1 MNSHSE
7 TSARRSRDMS
17 MEATTGSATALL
29 ERDGRRNA
37 NGTRTA
43 PAAPRRTLRNPVRRV
58 VPKPAVGRLG
68 SRQVVSV
75 RGRRVATARQSS
87 RLTRI
92 SLVAIVLLVGG
103 VALAMALSG
112 ISTQQTFRLQQLT
125 AQEKQLDNQ
134 IETLNRDV
142 ETARSSSEFV
152 RHANDN
158 RMVVPQQPGILAV
171 EENGEVTERRPAEGD
186 SRPIV
191 DVNGAPTRANA
202 ASSNPDKTEGMGENL
217 EALPQGQQAPQAGQ
231 TAPAPQPPAG
241 GQAQPPYLN

>member
-17 MEATTGSATALL
+17 MEATAPASATALL
-29 ERDGRRNA
+29 DREARYHASARPA
-37 NGTRTA
+37 TA
-43 PAAPRRTLRNPVRRV
+43 VPHRTLRNPVRRV
-58 VPKPAVGRLG
+58 VPKPAAGRLG

-142 ETARSSSEFV
+142 ETVRSSSEFV

-171 EENGEVTERRPAEGD
+171 EENGEVTERRPAEGE

-202 ASSNPDKTEGMGENL
+202 ASSSPDKTEGMGENL
-217 EALPQGQQAPQAGQ
+217 EAVPQGQQAPQA
-231 TAPAPQPPAG
+231 AQPPAG

>member
-17 MEATTGSATALL
+17 LEAATGGSATALL
-29 ERDGRRNA
+29 DAGERRGFA
-37 NGTRTA
+37 PSA
-43 PAAPRRTLRNPVRRV
+43 PAAPRRAVRNPVRRV
-58 VPKPAVGRLG
+58 VPRPTVGRLG

-112 ISTQQTFRLQQLT
+112 VSTQQTFRLQQLT

-142 ETARSSSEFV
+142 ETARSSSESV

-171 EENGEVTERRPAEGD
+171 EGNGEIRERRPAQGE
-186 SRPIV
+186 SRPFV
-191 DVNGAPTRANA
+191 DVNGTPARAHA
-202 ASSNPDKTEGMGENL
+202 ASSNPDKTQGLGDNL
-217 EALPQGQQAPQAGQ
+217 EAVPQGQQPPSAA
-231 TAPAPQPPAG
+231 QPPAG

>member
-1 MNSHSE
+1 MNPHNA

-17 MEATTGSATALL
+17 MEGTARAASTAVL
-29 ERDGRRNA
+29 EREGRA
-37 NGTRTA
+37 SGVRTA
-43 PAAPRRTLRNPVRRV
+43 PRAPHRARGNPVRRV
-58 VPKPAVGRLG
+58 VPKPTVGRLG

-103 VALAMALSG
+103 VALAMSLSG

-142 ETARSSSEFV
+142 ETARSSSEAV
-152 RHANDN
+152 RRANES

-186 SRPIV
+186 SRPII
-191 DVNGAPTRANA
+191 DVNDARVKPNA
-202 ASSNPDKTEGMGENL
+202 ASSNPAKTEELGDNL
-217 EALPQGQQAPQAGQ
+217 EALPQGQQAPQPSAPAAGQ
-231 TAPAPQPPAG
+231 AT
-241 GQAQPPYLN
+241 PPYLH

>member
-1 MNSHSE
+1 MSPHRE

-17 MEATTGSATALL
+17 MEGTAATALL
-29 ERDGRRNA
+29 DRDV
-37 NGTRTA
+37 RTA
-43 PAAPRRTLRNPVRRV
+43 GSARTLPQTPHRTRRNPVRRV

-75 RGRRVATARQSS
+75 RGRRIATARQSS
-87 RLTRI
+87 RFTRI
-92 SLVAIVLLVGG
+92 SLVAIVLLIGG

-158 RMVVPQQPGILAV
+158 KMVVPQQPGILAV
-171 EENGEVTERRPAEGD
+171 EKNGEVHEQRPAEGD
-186 SRPIV
+186 SRPVI
-191 DVNGAPTRANA
+191 DVNGAPARANA
-202 ASSNPDKTEGMGENL
+202 ASSNPDKTEELGNNL
-217 EALPQGQQAPQAGQ
+217 EALPQTPQA
-231 TAPAPQPPAG
+231 AQPSAG
-241 GQAQPPYLN
+241 NQAKPPYLN